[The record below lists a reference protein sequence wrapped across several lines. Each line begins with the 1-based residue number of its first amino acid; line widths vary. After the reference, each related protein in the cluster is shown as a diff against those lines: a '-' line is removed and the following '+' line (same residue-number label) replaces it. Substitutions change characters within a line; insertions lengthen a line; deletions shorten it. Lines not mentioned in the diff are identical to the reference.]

1 MTTLTALARAHA
13 VESGCAQPI
22 TTVRHVHVADRPF
35 ACVPLALAGEAN
47 APLAALVGD
56 ERERP
61 RLLVVHQP
69 RDRDQRFGFAHRM
82 GQLFQGYIAR
92 FPSVVQERVHE
103 STRPVDGPQL
113 WVPNPRSTAFLKLF
127 GRSTRYRSV
136 DGPYPVEETV
146 PRLGRWLTQFVHEAE
161 YPGQSMLLEATTVLT
176 QHWAT
181 GQSAVEDAH
190 LPALM
195 AWLLTPDGM
204 NGRAAALAA
213 EDPVTHPPAGPA
225 TDPTFDREVL
235 APAMAAYDA
244 ASNPVARRT
253 AKERL
258 ESALRGQLAPTW
270 DLVWQAIGLM
280 RQLPPGE
287 RVVKRWV
294 RDVRSNQTFYLR
306 LNDGSPPQPK
316 RDGAVAAARRLSR
329 LERTQ
334 ANYEAQRAFD
344 DPLVMAEHRLAGNA
358 FVGTVVE
365 VEVDR
370 FTGKARRPLIKVRTD
385 DPVSLVSGTVL
396 DPRRERQ
403 KAEILE
409 VEQDEDALIIS
420 LELAGG
426 MGNKT
431 KEPPPPRSL
440 PTEGEEVCY
449 SALSD
454 EFKRDGDFPSL
465 DETPWTH
472 GGPPVPVRV
481 TNEDVQEDWS

>member
-1 MTTLTALARAHA
+1 MTTLTALARAYA
-13 VESGCAQPI
+13 VESGFAQPI

-35 ACVPLALAGEAN
+35 VCVPLALAGEAN

-56 ERERP
+56 EHERP

-69 RDRDQRFGFAHRM
+69 RDRDQRFAFAHRL
-82 GQLFQGYIAR
+82 GQSFLGYIAG

-103 STRPVDGPQL
+103 SAKPVDGPQL

-136 DGPYPVEETV
+136 NGPYPVEETV
-146 PRLGRWLTQFVHEAE
+146 PRLGRWLTQFVDESE

-181 GQSAVEDAH
+181 GQSLVEDAH

-195 AWLLTPDGM
+195 AWLRPPDGM
-204 NGRAAALAA
+204 SARDAALAA
-213 EDPVTHPPAGPA
+213 EDAVTHPPAGPA
-225 TDPTFDREVL
+225 TDPSFDREVL

-244 ASNPVARRT
+244 AKTPRELRI

-258 ESALRGQLAPTW
+258 ESALRGQLEPTW
-270 DLVWQAIGLM
+270 ELVWQAIDLV

-287 RVVKRWV
+287 RVAKRWV
-294 RDVRSNQTFYLR
+294 RDVRSNQHYFAHLR
-306 LNDGSPPQPK
+306 DVGLPQPK
-316 RDGAVAAARRLSR
+316 RDGAVAAAKRLSR

-334 ANYEAQRAFD
+334 ASYEAQRAFD

-370 FTGKARRPLIKVRTD
+370 FAGRARRPLIKVRTD
-385 DPVSLVSGTVL
+385 DPVLLVSGTVL
-396 DPRRERQ
+396 DARRERQ
-403 KAEILE
+403 KAEIVE
-409 VEQDEDALIIS
+409 VVQDAGLLVIS
-420 LELAGG
+420 LELSGG
-426 MGNKT
+426 MGSKT
-431 KEPPPPRSL
+431 KEPPPGSL
-440 PTEGEEVCY
+440 PGEGEQVCY
-449 SALSD
+449 SALID
-454 EFKRDGDFPSL
+454 EFKRDGDFPSR

-472 GGPPVPVRV
+472 GGPPQPVQV
-481 TNEDVQEDWS
+481 TNADVGEDWS